1 MSSEKSLGSD
11 EDPFAEDD
19 VDNEPQDG
27 QAPRPSKRRAN
38 LYDAIAGMFSSH
50 CIHQK
55 VN

>member
-11 EDPFAEDD
+11 EDPFAEND

-27 QAPRPSKRRAN
+27 QASRPSKRRAN
-38 LYDAIAGMFSSH
+38 LYDAIAGMFSY

-55 VN
+55 VD